1 MSDAGCSIK
10 GAKLVEREW
19 LIEEFDEHE
28 NRTVEEVKG
37 EGVIGKY
44 PVIKQGCADFKYESC
59 SMVEK
64 KRGRMSGAFI
74 FKDLSTGERFRVEVK
89 PFTLGMCADRRVEYN
104 CETKTA
110 RMIE

>member
-1 MSDAGCSIK
+1 MQYSDFYGTAAATLESDCTTRGIRVRAAARPAYDDPRCSWERIVCTYQIRMSDAGCSIK

-59 SMVEK
+59 SMV
-64 KRGRMSGAFI
+64 
-74 FKDLSTGERFRVEVK
+74 
-89 PFTLGMCADRRVEYN
+89 
-104 CETKTA
+104 
-110 RMIE
+110 